1 MADTAPCSVQP
12 GFTVG
17 IIGLCHSARRPCFLG
32 SKLQLGFLWDT
43 PSWLPAFRLV
53 LTTARIWIGKGAGG
67 ACRQPLTPCLQ
78 SFQRGTAVLEEPVL
92 ALRGWVWSR
101 TTAVPRHR
109 DVAHGAGVH
118 LPHSAGALEPGW
130 RGTSAPSGP
139 AQHLVPTAAGCTW
152 PSSPEPHGSQDFR
165 TRKCT
170 RKAAG
175 DNLWPLGGCALT
187 RPM

>member
-78 SFQRGTAVLEEPVL
+78 SFQRGTAVLEEPGPLLCPGPPWVGLEQDHGCPQAQRCGTRCRRASASLCRSFGARL
-92 ALRGWVWSR
+92 AWNKCSFRSCP
-101 TTAVPRHR
+101 APR
-109 DVAHGAGVH
+109 
-118 LPHSAGALEPGW
+118 
-130 RGTSAPSGP
+130 
-139 AQHLVPTAAGCTW
+139 
-152 PSSPEPHGSQDFR
+152 PHGCRLHMAVFSQATWIPR
-165 TRKCT
+165 LS
-170 RKAAG
+170 
-175 DNLWPLGGCALT
+175 N
-187 RPM
+187 M